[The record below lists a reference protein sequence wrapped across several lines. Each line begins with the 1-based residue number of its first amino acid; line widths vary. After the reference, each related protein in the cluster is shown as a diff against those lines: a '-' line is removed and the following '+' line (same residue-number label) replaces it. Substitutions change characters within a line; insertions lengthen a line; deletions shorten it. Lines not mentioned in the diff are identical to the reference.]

1 MARPIVAIVGRPNVG
16 KSSLFNLISKKQI
29 AVIHDQPGVTRDR
42 LYADVNW
49 MDECFTIADTG
60 GLEMA
65 PEDRL
70 IDSVKL
76 QVEVA
81 LNEAAIILFVV
92 DAMTGMMPQD
102 LEIANAL
109 RQSEKSVFVVVNKVD
124 NERLRT
130 GSGELYALGFD
141 NLFFISC
148 THNEGLSSILDE
160 VVFALPKVEVEAD
173 DSASSKAIKIAIVGR
188 PNVGKSSLINR
199 ILGEERMI
207 VDERPGTTHDA
218 VNISFMHNHIPFE
231 LIDTA
236 GMRRKTAIDDKLE
249 QSTVQRAIRS
259 IRQSDISW
267 LVVDADREIAR
278 QDKTIAS
285 YIARQGKAC
294 ILAINKWDLIQ
305 KDNSTYNEFVE
316 SIYAQLSQL
325 SYVPLLFVSAI
336 TGRRVTNLLD
346 LSLDIHSEYC
356 TEVPTHELNDLLMRL
371 KNEHE
376 PPRSGKI
383 RPTLKYITQIKTRP
397 PTFLIFARHPNKIPD
412 HYEAYLINGI
422 RKTFGFNGTP
432 LRIYYRSTN
441 AKSG

>member
-1 MARPIVAIVGRPNVG
+1 MAQPIVAIVGRPNVG
-16 KSSLFNLISKKQI
+16 KSSLFNLLAKKQI

-49 MDECFTIADTG
+49 MEESFTLADTG
-60 GLEMA
+60 GLELA

-109 RQSEKSVFVVVNKVD
+109 RQTEKSIFVVANKVD

-130 GSGELYALGFD
+130 GAGEFYALGLG

-148 THNEGLSSILDE
+148 TQNEGLSFLLDE
-160 VVFALPKVEVEAD
+160 VVFALPEAEAD
-173 DSASSKAIKIAIVGR
+173 TSAPSKAIKIAIVGR

-218 VNISFMHNHIPFE
+218 VNISFLHNHVPFE

-236 GMRRKTAIDDKLE
+236 GMRRKSAIDDQLE

-278 QDKTIAS
+278 QEKTIAS

-294 ILAINKWDLIQ
+294 ILVINKWDLIK

-336 TGRRVTNLLD
+336 TGQRVTNLLD
-346 LSLDIHSEYC
+346 LSLDIHNEYC
-356 TEVPTHELNDLLMRL
+356 SEVPTRELNDLLMRL
-371 KNEHE
+371 KNEHQ

-383 RPTLKYITQIKTRP
+383 RPALKYITQIKTRP
-397 PTFLIFARHPNKIPD
+397 PTFLVFARHPNKIPD

-441 AKSG
+441 AKNG

>member
-1 MARPIVAIVGRPNVG
+1 MPKPTVAIVGRPNVG
-16 KSSLFNLISKKQI
+16 KSSLFNRIAKKHI

-42 LYADVNW
+42 LYADVDW
-49 MDECFTIADTG
+49 MEERFTVADTG
-60 GLEMA
+60 GLELA

-81 LNEAAIILFVV
+81 LNEAAMVLFVV

-109 RQSEKSVFVVVNKVD
+109 RQTEKAIFVVVNKVD
-124 NERLRT
+124 NERLR
-130 GSGELYALGFD
+130 SGAGEFYELGLG
-141 NLFFISC
+141 NLFFVSC
-148 THNEGLSSILDE
+148 TQNDGIYRLLDE
-160 VVFALPKVEVEAD
+160 VVSTLPKAEM
-173 DSASSKAIKIAIVGR
+173 DSPVSSNAIKVAIVGR

-199 ILGEERMI
+199 ILGENRMI

-218 VNISFMHNHIPFE
+218 VNISFVHNHVPFE

-236 GMRRKTAIDDKLE
+236 GMRRKTAIDDELE
-249 QSTVQRAIRS
+249 RSTVQRAIRS

-267 LVVDADREIAR
+267 LVVDANRKIAR

-294 ILAINKWDLIQ
+294 ILVVNKWDLIQ

-316 SIYAQLSQL
+316 SIYSQLSQL

-336 TGRRVTNLLD
+336 TGLRVTNLLN
-346 LSLDIHSEYC
+346 LSLDIHYEYC

-371 KNEHE
+371 KNEHQ

-383 RPTLKYITQIKTRP
+383 RPALKYITQIKTQP

-422 RKTFGFNGTP
+422 RKTFGFKGTP
-432 LRIYYRSTN
+432 LRIQYRSAN
-441 AKSG
+441 AKNGE

>member
-1 MARPIVAIVGRPNVG
+1 MPKPTVAIVGRPNVG
-16 KSSLFNLISKKQI
+16 KSSLFNRIAKKHI

-42 LYADVNW
+42 LYADVDW
-49 MDECFTIADTG
+49 MEERFTVADTG
-60 GLEMA
+60 GLELA

-81 LNEAAIILFVV
+81 LNEAAMVLFVV

-109 RQSEKSVFVVVNKVD
+109 RQTEKAIFVVVNKVD
-124 NERLRT
+124 NERLR
-130 GSGELYALGFD
+130 SGAGEFYELGLG
-141 NLFFISC
+141 NLFFVSC
-148 THNEGLSSILDE
+148 TQNDGIYRLLDE
-160 VVFALPKVEVEAD
+160 VVSTLPKAEM
-173 DSASSKAIKIAIVGR
+173 DSPVSSNAIKVAIVGR

-199 ILGEERMI
+199 ILGENRMI

-218 VNISFMHNHIPFE
+218 VNISFVHNHVPFE

-236 GMRRKTAIDDKLE
+236 GMRRKTAIDDELE
-249 QSTVQRAIRS
+249 RSTVQRAIRS

-267 LVVDADREIAR
+267 LVVDANRKIAR

-294 ILAINKWDLIQ
+294 ILVVNKWDLIQ

-316 SIYAQLSQL
+316 SIYSQLSQL

-336 TGRRVTNLLD
+336 TGLRVTNLLN
-346 LSLDIHSEYC
+346 LSLDIHYEYC

-371 KNEHE
+371 KNEHQ

-383 RPTLKYITQIKTRP
+383 RPALKYITQIKTQP

-432 LRIYYRSTN
+432 LRIQYRSAN
-441 AKSG
+441 AKNGE

>member
-1 MARPIVAIVGRPNVG
+1 MPKPIVAIVGRPNVG
-16 KSSLFNLISKKQI
+16 KSSLFNRIAKKQI

-49 MDECFTIADTG
+49 MEECFTIADTG
-60 GLEMA
+60 GLELV

-70 IDSVKL
+70 IDRVKL

-102 LEIANAL
+102 LEISNAL
-109 RQSEKSVFVVVNKVD
+109 RQTERAILVVVNKVD
-124 NERLRT
+124 NERLRA
-130 GSGELYALGFD
+130 GAGEFYELGLG
-141 NLFFISC
+141 NLFLISC
-148 THNEGLSSILDE
+148 TQNEGLSLLLDE
-160 VVFALPKVEVEAD
+160 VVFALPKTEVD
-173 DSASSKAIKIAIVGR
+173 TPVSSKAIKVAIVGR

-199 ILGEERMI
+199 ILGEERLI
-207 VDERPGTTHDA
+207 VDARPGTTHDA
-218 VNISFMHNHIPFE
+218 VNINFLHNHVPFE

-236 GMRRKTAIDDKLE
+236 GMRRKSTIDDELE

-267 LVVDADREIAR
+267 LVVDANREIAR

-294 ILAINKWDLIQ
+294 ILAINKWDLIE
-305 KDNSTYNEFVE
+305 KDNTTHNEFVE
-316 SIYAQLSQL
+316 SIYSQLSQL

-336 TGRRVTNLLD
+336 TGQRVANLLD
-346 LSLDIHSEYC
+346 LSLDIHYEYC
-356 TEVPTHELNDLLMRL
+356 AEVPTHELNDLLMRL
-371 KNEHE
+371 KNEHQ

-383 RPTLKYITQIKTRP
+383 RPALKYITQIKTQP
-397 PTFLIFARHPNKIPD
+397 PTFLIFARHHNKIPD

-432 LRIYYRSTN
+432 LRIHYRSTN
-441 AKSG
+441 AKDGD

>member
-1 MARPIVAIVGRPNVG
+1 MPKPIVAIVGRPNVG
-16 KSSLFNLISKKQI
+16 KSSLFNRIAKKQI

-42 LYADVNW
+42 LYADVDW
-49 MDECFTIADTG
+49 MDESFTIADTG
-60 GLEMA
+60 GLELT
-65 PEDRL
+65 PEDQLTDR
-70 IDSVKL
+70 VKL

-81 LNEAAIILFVV
+81 LDEAAVILFVV

-102 LEIANAL
+102 VEIANAI
-109 RQSEKSVFVVVNKVD
+109 RQTEKPIFLVVNKVD

-130 GSGELYALGFD
+130 GAGEFYEFGLDILVFV
-141 NLFFISC
+141 SC
-148 THNEGLSSILDE
+148 TQNIGLSLLLDK
-160 VVFALPKVEVEAD
+160 VVLALPEAETD
-173 DSASSKAIKIAIVGR
+173 TTVSSQAIKVAIVGR
-188 PNVGKSSLINR
+188 PNVGKSSLINKL
-199 ILGEERMI
+199 LGEERMI

-218 VNISFMHNHIPFE
+218 VNINFVHNHIQFE

-236 GMRRKTAIDDKLE
+236 GMRRKSAINDSLE
-249 QSTVQRAIRS
+249 HSTVQRAIRS

-267 LVVDADREIAR
+267 LVVDANREIAR

-294 ILAINKWDLIQ
+294 ILVINKWDLIE
-305 KDNSTYNEFVE
+305 KDNSTHNEFVE

-336 TGRRVTNLLD
+336 TGRRVANLLD
-346 LSLDIHSEYC
+346 LSLDIHYEYC
-356 TEVPTHELNDLLMRL
+356 AEVPTHELNDLLKRL
-371 KNEHE
+371 KNEHQ

-383 RPTLKYITQIKTRP
+383 RPALKYITQIRTQP
-397 PTFLIFARHPNKIPD
+397 PTFLIFARHHNKIPD

-432 LRIYYRSTN
+432 LRIHYRSAN
-441 AKSG
+441 AKDGE

>member
-1 MARPIVAIVGRPNVG
+1 MPKPTVAIVGRPNVG
-16 KSSLFNLISKKQI
+16 KSSLFNRIAKKHI

-49 MDECFTIADTG
+49 MEERFTVADTG
-60 GLEMA
+60 GLELA

-81 LNEAAIILFVV
+81 LNEAAMVLFVV

-109 RQSEKSVFVVVNKVD
+109 RQTEKAIFVVVNKVD
-124 NERLRT
+124 NERLR
-130 GSGELYALGFD
+130 SGAGEFYQLGLG
-141 NLFFISC
+141 NLFFVSC
-148 THNEGLSSILDE
+148 TQNDGIYRLLDE
-160 VVFALPKVEVEAD
+160 VVSTLPKAEM
-173 DSASSKAIKIAIVGR
+173 DSPVSSNAIKVAIVGR

-199 ILGEERMI
+199 ILGENRMI

-218 VNISFMHNHIPFE
+218 VNISFVHNHVPFE

-236 GMRRKTAIDDKLE
+236 GMRRKTAIDDELE
-249 QSTVQRAIRS
+249 RSTVQRAIRS

-267 LVVDADREIAR
+267 LVVDANRKIAR

-294 ILAINKWDLIQ
+294 ILVVNKWDLIQ

-316 SIYAQLSQL
+316 SIYSQLSQL

-336 TGRRVTNLLD
+336 TGLRVTNLLN
-346 LSLDIHSEYC
+346 LSLDIHYEYC

-371 KNEHE
+371 KNEHQ

-383 RPTLKYITQIKTRP
+383 RPALKYITQIKTQP

-432 LRIYYRSTN
+432 LRIQYRSAN
-441 AKSG
+441 AKDGE

>member
-1 MARPIVAIVGRPNVG
+1 MAQPIVAIVGRPNVG
-16 KSSLFNLISKKQI
+16 KSSLFNLLAKKQI

-49 MDECFTIADTG
+49 MEESFTLADTG
-60 GLEMA
+60 GLELA

-109 RQSEKSVFVVVNKVD
+109 RQTEKSIFVVANKVD

-130 GSGELYALGFD
+130 GAGEFYALGLG
-141 NLFFISC
+141 NLVFISC
-148 THNEGLSSILDE
+148 TQNEGLSFLLDE
-160 VVFALPKVEVEAD
+160 VVFALPEAEAD
-173 DSASSKAIKIAIVGR
+173 TSAPSKAIKIAIVGR

-218 VNISFMHNHIPFE
+218 VNISFLHNHVPFE

-236 GMRRKTAIDDKLE
+236 GMRRKSAIDDQLE

-267 LVVDADREIAR
+267 LVADADREIAR
-278 QDKTIAS
+278 Q
-285 YIARQGKAC
+285 
-294 ILAINKWDLIQ
+294 
-305 KDNSTYNEFVE
+305 E
-316 SIYAQLSQL
+316 
-325 SYVPLLFVSAI
+325 
-336 TGRRVTNLLD
+336 
-346 LSLDIHSEYC
+346 
-356 TEVPTHELNDLLMRL
+356 
-371 KNEHE
+371 KN
-376 PPRSGKI
+376 
-383 RPTLKYITQIKTRP
+383 
-397 PTFLIFARHPNKIPD
+397 
-412 HYEAYLINGI
+412 
-422 RKTFGFNGTP
+422 
-432 LRIYYRSTN
+432 YR
-441 AKSG
+441 

>member
-1 MARPIVAIVGRPNVG
+1 MPKPTVAIVGRPNVG
-16 KSSLFNLISKKQI
+16 KSSLFNRIAKKHI

-49 MDECFTIADTG
+49 MEECFTIADTG
-60 GLEMA
+60 GLELA

-81 LNEAAIILFVV
+81 LNEAAMVLFVV

-109 RQSEKSVFVVVNKVD
+109 RQSEKAIFVVVNKVD

-130 GSGELYALGFD
+130 GAGEFYELGLG
-141 NLFFISC
+141 NLFLISC
-148 THNEGLSSILDE
+148 TQNEGLSLLLDE
-160 VVFALPKVEVEAD
+160 VVFALPKAEVDAPV
-173 DSASSKAIKIAIVGR
+173 SSKAIKISIVGR

-218 VNISFMHNHIPFE
+218 VNISFVHNHIPFE

-236 GMRRKTAIDDKLE
+236 GMRRKSAIDDELE

-267 LVVDADREIAR
+267 LVVDANREIAR

-294 ILAINKWDLIQ
+294 ILVVNKWDLIE

-316 SIYAQLSQL
+316 SIYSQLSQL

-346 LSLDIHSEYC
+346 LSLDIHYEYC

-371 KNEHE
+371 KNEHQ

-383 RPTLKYITQIKTRP
+383 RPALKYITQIKTQP

-432 LRIYYRSTN
+432 LRIQYRSAN
-441 AKSG
+441 AKDGE